1 MRRFC
6 EELSG
11 NRALLMSPEQ
21 REFLNPCEKWRRF
34 GRVPWKLFTHV
45 SLALIFSVL
54 VYCWTENSNE
64 HSRQAL
70 NFFRGKFIQ
79 SETLNGR
86 EDFDAAVQRA
96 LTEFWIIGTVNELDS
111 FSPGDKGVTLV
122 LNRRG
127 EEPKRL
133 EIQKSWEVQVKKAL
147 ADLRNVHEVF
157 FVLHVTDFW
166 AGIFWPEIY
175 RWRIFVIFSFS
186 GSGVITSRLD
196 YRLKL
201 SPDSLGPGNF
211 FSLIPIIALCLL
223 TISTILTLR
232 GQMIKAKGWFVFTLL
247 GHFIQSLACLTCLRL
262 FSASED
268 VSIRAGLLGMA
279 SLMAWISVL
288 RYLRHFSTYY
298 VLVRTLNLAIPK
310 VGRFCAGVAPIVFGY
325 ALLGTSFFWQSTNFQ
340 DVSSSVL
347 TLFSV
352 LNGDMIHDA
361 FMDLRNFSPLGGPLY
376 LASFIFLF
384 MYVVLNVFLSI
395 VEESFSA
402 ASKQETVFE
411 ETVFMR
417 GDSYEDSGWVEGVK
431 ANLAVMARG
440 DGARRNFQVLREF
453 IDSEL
458 SRL

>member
-11 NRALLMSPEQ
+11 NRELLMSPEQ

-34 GRVPWKLFTHV
+34 GRIPWKLFTHV

-64 HSRQAL
+64 HTRQTLGFFSR
-70 NFFRGKFIQ
+70 KFVPENLV
-79 SETLNGR
+79 SSRNDL
-86 EDFDAAVQRA
+86 DAAVHR
-96 LTEFWIIGTVNELDS
+96 LMTDFWAINGQSELDS
-111 FSPGDKGVTLV
+111 FAAGEKGVWLE
-122 LNRRG
+122 LRRRG
-127 EEPKRL
+127 EASVKMELSR
-133 EIQKSWEVQVKKAL
+133 SWEVDVKKAL
-147 ADLRNVHEVF
+147 VDLRNVHELF

-166 AGIFWPEIY
+166 QGVYWPEIY

-186 GSGVITSRLD
+186 GSGLITTRLD

-211 FSLIPIIALCLL
+211 FSLLPLIALVLL
-223 TISTILTLR
+223 VISTILTVR
-232 GQMIKAKGWFVFTLL
+232 SHMIAAKGWFAFTLL
-247 GHFIQSLACLTCLRL
+247 GHFLQSLACLTCLRL

-268 VSIRAGLLGMA
+268 VSLRAGLLGMS

-298 VLVRTLNLAIPK
+298 VLVRTLNLAIPQ

-325 ALLGTSFFWQSTNFQ
+325 ALLGTSLFWQSSNFQ

-361 FMDLRNFSPLGGPLY
+361 FVDLRSFAPLGGPLY

-402 ASKQETVFE
+402 ATKQETEF
-411 ETVFMR
+411 ETVLMR
-417 GDSYEDSGWVEGVK
+417 GESHEDNGWAEGVK
-431 ANLAVMARG
+431 ANLAVMARS
-440 DGARRNFQVLREF
+440 DGARRNFQVLKEF

-458 SRL
+458 NRL